1 MLIVF
6 DSFLFDDK
14 ISVCFHKSC
23 VDGLFATII
32 VLNRLRSINYS
43 YSDFVLIPL
52 TPTEITN
59 RTQKIQQ
66 LENKKKIILDLPF
79 FGTNI
84 EFFFDHHIT
93 NRNTIPSSGFK
104 GLFDDSAASTCSVLA
119 KYFKI
124 LDEPQIE
131 RLITIASIIDQ
142 AKFSTSPP
150 ESGPLKVDSMEDI
163 IWACNDLIKDIRD
176 NDQLIKLIDTFESSD
191 LETWIIKHEKNISNY
206 RRRRQQTLNIKGR
219 IKKSPIV
226 IIINNS
232 SVIQAEGLHF
242 ALTAEEK
249 NYKMLILFDKLK
261 KFESSKLGEYK
272 VTFRLNPFLNE
283 NWTEKLRVD
292 VIAHDLGGG
301 GHKGAASATI
311 SQLSINYDRIIQWVQ
326 NFKIYFD
333 IEEYFSESYL

>member
-1 MLIVF
+1 MF

-14 ISVCFHKSC
+14 ISICFHKSC

-52 TPTEITN
+52 SPSEITN

-66 LENKKKIILDLPF
+66 LENKKKIILDLPY

-93 NRNTIPSSGFK
+93 NRKTIPSSGYH

-124 LDEPQIE
+124 LDKPQIE
-131 RLITIASIIDQ
+131 RLITIASVIDQ

-150 ESGPLKVDSMEDI
+150 ESGPLKVDSMDDI

-176 NDQLIKLIDTFESSD
+176 NDQLIKLIDTFELSD
-191 LETWIIKHEKNISNY
+191 IETWIIKHEKNILNY
-206 RRRRQQTLNIKGR
+206 RRRRQETLNIKNR
-219 IKKSPIV
+219 IKKTPIV

-232 SVIQAEGLHF
+232 HVIQAEGLHF

-261 KFESSKLGEYK
+261 KLESSKLDDYK
-272 VTFRLNPFLNE
+272 ITFRLNPFLNE
-283 NWTEKLRVD
+283 SWTDKLRVD
-292 VIAHDLGGG
+292 GVAHELGGG
-301 GHKGAASATI
+301 GHKGAASASI
-311 SQLSINYDRIIQWVQ
+311 SQLSIGYNRIMKWVQ
-326 NFKIYFD
+326 NLKKYFD
-333 IEEYFSESYL
+333 TEEYFSETNL